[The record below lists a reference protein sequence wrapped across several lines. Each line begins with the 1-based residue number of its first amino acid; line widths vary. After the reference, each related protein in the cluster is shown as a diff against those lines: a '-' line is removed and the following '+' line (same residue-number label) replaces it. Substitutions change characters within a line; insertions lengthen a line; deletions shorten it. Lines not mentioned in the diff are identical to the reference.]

1 MRKLDSCMAS
11 NKGDLEGNDI
21 SAMIVEQPGNLRDTP
36 PHPPSLLDLLPIP
49 SRSQPLRDLPTEGPR
64 IWGLVCWELSSD
76 YNRRLISGLFP
87 ALKFLLRGWYEN
99 CAF

>member
-1 MRKLDSCMAS
+1 MAS

-64 IWGLVCWELSSD
+64 KGKSSFGGS
-76 YNRRLISGLFP
+76 YVGNYHPIIAEG
-87 ALKFLLRGWYEN
+87 
-99 CAF
+99 